1 VSLGTHST
9 AWWAALIVIAL
20 TAINIVGLRVSVRTQ
35 NVLTAIEVTGL
46 VAVVL
51 AGVVA
56 PSTVHFDPPPFA
68 TSVELGKLGGAMI
81 FVLLTYG
88 GWSEAAYIARE
99 LKGRRAIVD
108 ALLAS
113 LAIIAVG
120 YLGVNAALLNGL
132 GFAGLSESK
141 TPAADL
147 MARAFGQAGA
157 NALAVFVAI
166 ATLTSINATMIV
178 GARGDYAI
186 GRDWP
191 ALEYLGRWNVLRAA
205 PVVAYLLQAAIALS
219 LIAFGAMQFDGFEAM
234 VNFTAPVFWAF
245 LFLVGVALFVLR
257 ARDPVAVRPFVVPL
271 YPLTPLVFCVSC
283 AFLFYSSVAY
293 AATNDAVH
301 IALWLMMTGVAA
313 LVVVRYANKRIGR

>member
-1 VSLGTHST
+1 
-9 AWWAALIVIAL
+9 
-20 TAINIVGLRVSVRTQ
+20 TAINLAGLRVSVRTQ
-35 NVLTAIEVTGL
+35 NVLTIVEVLGLVVVIIAGL
-46 VAVVL
+46 VAPATPHV
-51 AGVVA
+51 
-56 PSTVHFDPPPFA
+56 DPPPFS
-68 TSVELGKLGGAMI
+68 TTPNIGKLGAAMV

-120 YLGVNAALLNGL
+120 YVGVNAALLNGL
-132 GFAGLSESK
+132 GFAELAESK

-147 MARAFGQAGA
+147 MARAFGQFGA

-205 PVVAYLLQAAIALS
+205 PIVAYL
-219 LIAFGAMQFDGFEAM
+219 
-234 VNFTAPVFWAF
+234 
-245 LFLVGVALFVLR
+245 
-257 ARDPVAVRPFVVPL
+257 
-271 YPLTPLVFCVSC
+271 
-283 AFLFYSSVAY
+283 
-293 AATNDAVH
+293 
-301 IALWLMMTGVAA
+301 
-313 LVVVRYANKRIGR
+313 

>member
-1 VSLGTHST
+1 MSLGTHST

-166 ATLTSINATMIV
+166 ATS
-178 GARGDYAI
+178 ARAAITQSDAI
-186 GRDWP
+186 GRRSSISAAGTFCAQRQSSP
-191 ALEYLGRWNVLRAA
+191 ICCRQRLRLRSSHLARCSSTASRRWSISRHPCSGHSCFWSESRYSCYVRAIRL
-205 PVVAYLLQAAIALS
+205 PCGLS
-219 LIAFGAMQFDGFEAM
+219 
-234 VNFTAPVFWAF
+234 
-245 LFLVGVALFVLR
+245 
-257 ARDPVAVRPFVVPL
+257 
-271 YPLTPLVFCVSC
+271 
-283 AFLFYSSVAY
+283 SSRS
-293 AATNDAVH
+293 T
-301 IALWLMMTGVAA
+301 
-313 LVVVRYANKRIGR
+313 R